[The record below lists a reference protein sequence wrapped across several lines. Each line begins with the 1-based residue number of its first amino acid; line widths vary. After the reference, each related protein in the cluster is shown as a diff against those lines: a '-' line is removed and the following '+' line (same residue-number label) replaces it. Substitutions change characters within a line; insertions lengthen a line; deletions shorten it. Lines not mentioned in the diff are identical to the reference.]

1 MFSFSNISSFL
12 DKLDIY
18 GAIYTTIKVL
28 IILILMY
35 LLRKI
40 GNSVINRFV
49 SKQSNMRFSLN
60 EKRSKTLGAILKSIL
75 KYSIYSIGIFIIV
88 EMLFGIRGITFAS
101 FGGVAIGLGA
111 QNLIK
116 DVINGFF
123 ILFEDQYAVGDYVT
137 IEDKAGIVE
146 TIELRITRV
155 RDFNGDLH
163 ILPNGIISNVTN
175 HSRGNIRFLLD
186 ISISNDES
194 LDKVINMIKEICKE
208 FRIENENIVEGPKVI
223 GVTAMNET
231 SFTIRVVGKSKPLTH
246 WDVEVELR
254 EKIMHLLDRE
264 NIKRPYTK
272 MKIIKEEQNG

>member
-1 MFSFSNISSFL
+1 MYSWSSISSFL
-12 DKLDIY
+12 DKLNIY
-18 GAIYTTIKVL
+18 GTIYTTVKIL

-35 LLRKI
+35 LLKKI
-40 GNSVINRFV
+40 GNSAINRFV
-49 SKQSNMRFSLN
+49 NKQSNMRFSLD

-146 TIELRITRV
+146 SIELRITRI

-163 ILPNGIISNVTN
+163 IIPNGTITNVTN
-175 HSRGNIRFLLD
+175 HSRGNVRFLLD
-186 ISISNDES
+186 IPISNDES
-194 LDKVINMIKEICKE
+194 LDNVMNMIKKICSE
-208 FRIENENIVEGPKVI
+208 FKIENKNVIEGPNVLGVI
-223 GVTAMNET
+223 SMNET
-231 SFTIRVVGKSKPLTH
+231 SFTIRVLGKAKPLTH
-246 WDVEVELR
+246 WDVEIELR
-254 EKIMHLLDRE
+254 EKIKYLLDKE
-264 NIKRPYTK
+264 KIKRPYTK
-272 MKIIKEEQNG
+272 MKIIKEEQDG

>member
-1 MFSFSNISSFL
+1 MHSFSNISSFL
-12 DKLDIY
+12 DELNIY
-18 GAIYTTIKVL
+18 GAIYTTIKIL
-28 IILILMY
+28 IIIILMY

-40 GNSVINRFV
+40 GNSAIDRFV
-49 SKQSNMRFSLN
+49 NKQSSMRFSLN

-75 KYSIYSIGIFIIV
+75 KYSIYFIGIFIIV
-88 EMLFGIRGITFAS
+88 EILFGIRGITFAS
-101 FGGVAIGLGA
+101 FGGVAIGFGA

-137 IEDKAGIVE
+137 IEGKAGIVE
-146 TIELRITRV
+146 SIELRITRI

-163 ILPNGIISNVTN
+163 IIPNGAVSNVTN
-175 HSRGNIRFLLD
+175 HSRGNVRFLLD

-194 LDKVINMIKEICKE
+194 LDNVMNMIKEICKE
-208 FRIENENIVEGPKVI
+208 FKIENKNVVEGPKVI

-231 SFTIRVVGKSKPLTH
+231 SFTIRVAGKAKPLTH
-246 WDVEVELR
+246 WDVEIELR
-254 EKIMHLLDRE
+254 EKVMYLLDKQ